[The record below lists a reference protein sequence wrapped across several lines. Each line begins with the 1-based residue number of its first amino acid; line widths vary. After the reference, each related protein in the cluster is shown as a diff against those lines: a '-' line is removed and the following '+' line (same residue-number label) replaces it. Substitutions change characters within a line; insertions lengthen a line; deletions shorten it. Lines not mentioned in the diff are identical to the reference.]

1 MSVVRSSFP
10 VGLVTL
16 QNLTTAQS
24 IPISACKLHDGHFSM
39 YAGIVTNL
47 SCEWC
52 DAHVLTATLCTSI
65 AAQINVFMHGRCLI
79 RARCL
84 VCKTEVTWLHVWPF
98 KPCQAAVLNVHDL
111 PCAEHRMTCPTHC
124 ANNVTYVN

>member
-1 MSVVRSSFP
+1 MFFPTMSVVRSSFP

-39 YAGIVTNL
+39 YASANSCRAVGIVTNL

-52 DAHVLTATLCTSI
+52 DAHV
-65 AAQINVFMHGRCLI
+65 
-79 RARCL
+79 
-84 VCKTEVTWLHVWPF
+84 
-98 KPCQAAVLNVHDL
+98 
-111 PCAEHRMTCPTHC
+111 
-124 ANNVTYVN
+124 